1 MRLLTAR
8 RWRARWKK
16 SMKRLTSLC
25 VYCGSS
31 GAVDARYRDA
41 AIRLGTTLAE
51 QRVTLVYG
59 GGRVGLMG
67 LLADACLQAGGT
79 VVGVIPEFLRRA
91 EVGHGA
97 VTELVVVDTMHE
109 RKRTMFERSDGFVIL
124 PGGLGTLEETFE
136 ILTWK
141 QLQLHDKPIVVVDV
155 AGYWEPLAALIDHVI
170 GENFARPEA
179 RALLTV
185 VDDVDQVLP
194 ALERTAPPLVAAVP
208 ERL

>member
-1 MRLLTAR
+1 MNG
-8 RWRARWKK
+8 KK
-16 SMKRLTSLC
+16 GMKRLKSLC

-31 GAVDARYRDA
+31 GAVDERYRDA

-51 QRVTLVYG
+51 QRITVVYG

-97 VTELVVVDTMHE
+97 VTELVIVDTMHE

-136 ILTWK
+136 VLTWK
-141 QLQLHDKPIVVVDV
+141 QLKLHDKPIVVVDV
-155 AGYWEPLAALIDHVI
+155 AGYWQPLAALIDHVI
-170 GENFARPEA
+170 GENFAGPQMRQ
-179 RALLTV
+179 LMTV
-185 VDDVDQVLP
+185 VGNVDGVLP
-194 ALERTAPPLVAAVP
+194 ALAHAAAPRVGP
-208 ERL
+208 EPELI

>member
-1 MRLLTAR
+1 MSRLR
-8 RWRARWKK
+8 
-16 SMKRLTSLC
+16 SLC

-31 GAVDARYRDA
+31 SAVDARYRDA
-41 AIRLGTTLAE
+41 AVRLGATLAR
-51 QRVTLVYG
+51 QRIALVYG

-67 LLADACLQAGGT
+67 LLADACLQAGGS

-109 RKRTMFERSDGFVIL
+109 RKRTMFERADGFVIL
-124 PGGLGTLEETFE
+124 PGGLGTLEEMFE
-136 ILTWK
+136 VLTWK
-141 QLQLHDKPIVVVDV
+141 QLGLHDKPIVVVDV
-155 AGYWEPLAALIDHVI
+155 AGYWQPLAALIDHMI

-185 VDDVDQVLP
+185 VDDVEQVLP
-194 ALERTAPPLVAAVP
+194 ALERAAPPLVAADP
-208 ERL
+208 GRL